1 MLSWWHLLV
10 GLVLPACG
18 GEGAAGLPM
27 PAQMDMAAIIRPA
40 SPNTALAA
48 PPGFAPA
55 PDIVTRRYV
64 VPPERL
70 AAALAQVAAGEA
82 RVFEQARFPAAGQTH
97 WVARTKLMNYPDLIN
112 AQIVEMPGGVGVFLY
127 SRSLVGYSDLGVNAK
142 RVAAWRSAFDAALA
156 R

>member
-97 WVARTKLMNYPDLIN
+97 WVARTKLMNYPDLIMAQVN
-112 AQIVEMPGGVGVFLY
+112 ADGTLILWSRSVYGWSDVGVNRARLEHW
-127 SRSLVGYSDLGVNAK
+127 LVRL
-142 RVAAWRSAFDAALA
+142 DALLTAS
-156 R
+156 